1 MTKIKICGIYKNEDA
16 NLVNIYKPDYF
27 GMVIDFPKSHRNVN
41 STMATHLRRLISD
54 DIPAV
59 GVFVNR
65 PISQVEEL
73 LQEGIINIAQLHGS
87 EDDDYIDE
95 LKKKGFEVWKAF
107 KIRNI
112 EDIENAKKSHADLI
126 LLDNGYGTGES
137 FDWRL
142 IRGIKRPFALAG
154 GLRADNIKEAI
165 DKYSPYLLDISS
177 GVETSGAKDGRKIK
191 ECVEAVRSLKIKTEE

>member
-1 MTKIKICGIYKNEDA
+1 MTKIKICGIYKDEDA
-16 NLVNIYKPDYF
+16 DLVNTYRPDYF

-41 STMATHLRRLISD
+41 NTMAEHLRELISD

-73 LQEGIINIAQLHGS
+73 LQDGIINIAQLHGD
-87 EDDDYIDE
+87 EDDDYIDK
-95 LKKKGFEVWKAF
+95 LKKKGFEVWKTF
-107 KIRNI
+107 KIRSI
-112 EDIENAKKSHADLI
+112 DDIENAKKSHADLI

-142 IRGIKRPFALAG
+142 IRGIERPFALAG
-154 GLRADNIKEAI
+154 GLRVDNIKEAI

-177 GVETSGAKDGRKIK
+177 GVETNGAKDGRKIK